1 VEVAGFESEPSF
13 VAGAPSDENQDIDAV
28 AATLQT
34 EGASSFVK
42 SWNDLMSVL
51 ASKSETLKAA

>member
-1 VEVAGFESEPSF
+1 VLGQFKAAG
-13 VAGAPSDENQDIDAV
+13 VDIDAV